1 MNIMKAVPLVLTLT
15 LLTARQELTG
25 CSNLLFLLPQ
35 SAQQRA
41 QE

>member
-1 MNIMKAVPLVLTLT
+1 MLLVLTLT

-25 CSNLLFLLPQ
+25 CSSLLFMLPHL
-35 SAQQRA
+35 AQQCA